1 MEKSHRANVLVTSCL
16 KTPVDPHTKVPLALY
31 ERERAAPCAAG
42 HPPDNRNYEKQVR
55 YDSDSDLSDAGPRGG
70 EGRGPAPGQNRG
82 APGPMGPMDL
92 LELCSSNQEYCRR
105 LEALRRAH
113 LHTMG
118 QLERMYRTQLGLKA
132 PGPAG
137 GQAGGPSRWQSER
150 SGVAVREL
158 RKAFSAVEL
167 SPIRG
172 GGLSDS
178 SEEEEEGVANHDSA
192 KTRGRS
198 LPPSARERI
207 RTMWENF
214 TVGELAPRDR
224 RPESAR
230 SQSEGQG
237 GGKGR
242 GRGRARAEPEREGES
257 ERDTW
262 RHRCTV
268 PRPFQMTLR
277 EADRKRRGVRSRAH
291 VELES
296 DLLRKELAELAECQR
311 KFRASPV
318 PAHVYLPL
326 YEELAARNQERTRR
340 RRSPRRVSQKPSAVL
355 ERERERKEAR
365 VREQPRRE
373 EGEAGRMFRAKPVP
387 RSVYD
392 STVSERMK
400 EDQLYRAIKMQMR
413 SRELLQSA
421 SLPRSM
427 LGRPRRNAKRGGAG
441 EREEEEEARTEADFR
456 PRINGE
462 VPDFEA
468 GYRRFREQLQSRRE
482 ERPTTACEPFRLRTA
497 DVRQRRQRSRSEA
510 EAGPYAAPSR
520 PPTSDSSLSSSLSA
534 SLEHLR
540 PARTTDAARKRQ
552 EAVRRVLEERRKAE
566 EEEETRRRGQKRRVR
581 RLQSVISKR
590 ALANDPHTAL
600 ALTRTAKLR
609 QLRKQD
615 LQRRKE
621 FREEMR
627 EMEERVRGRP
637 LLLEQVTQRNARQVV
652 ERRYADAL
660 HALGLSEDLVLR
672 LAPDRTQG
680 PQGRGEPRDQASV
693 SSQEEQR
700 GQEDR
705 DPESCAD
712 YYPDDYEELDDPGLS
727 GEEKGEEEDHRGG
740 DDEDAEEEEDEE
752 EDCDHAD
759 QDVD

>member
-82 APGPMGPMDL
+82 APGPVGPMDL

-178 SEEEEEGVANHDSA
+178 SEEEEEGVANHDAA

-198 LPPSARERI
+198 LPPSAGA
-207 RTMWENF
+207 NQ
-214 TVGELAPRDR
+214 D
-224 RPESAR
+224 
-230 SQSEGQG
+230 
-237 GGKGR
+237 
-242 GRGRARAEPEREGES
+242 
-257 ERDTW
+257 D
-262 RHRCTV
+262 
-268 PRPFQMTLR
+268 MTLR

-340 RRSPRRVSQKPSAVL
+340 RRSPGRVSQKPSAVL
-355 ERERERKEAR
+355 EREMKRKEAR

-373 EGEAGRMFRAKPVP
+373 EGEGGRMFRAKPVP

-413 SRELLQSA
+413 SRKLLQSA

-427 LGRPRRNAKRGGAG
+427 LGRPRRSAKRGGAG
-441 EREEEEEARTEADFR
+441 EREEEEEEARTEADFR

-566 EEEETRRRGQKRRVR
+566 EEEETRRRRQKRRVR

-652 ERRYADAL
+652 ERRY
-660 HALGLSEDLVLR
+660 V
-672 LAPDRTQG
+672 
-680 PQGRGEPRDQASV
+680 
-693 SSQEEQR
+693 
-700 GQEDR
+700 GQE

-727 GEEKGEEEDHRGG
+727 GEEKGEEEDHHGG
-740 DDEDAEEEEDEE
+740 DDEDAEEEEEEEEE